1 MNFMK
6 IICVNCGAKN
16 YTKVDHRSYR
26 RNFWSCEKKARK
38 KIRLVRDSNPRPLRY
53 RCSAVTSWAHKPA
66 GSRSLNWL
74 RPYRWKRGRIVD
86 RAHSLAFSSVP
97 LRESRSV
104 LPFNWCC
111 NDFGGLFPLPRLHT
125 MHHRNHLVVFW
136 TSILLLPCTL
146 LEKCPRLM
154 QRGRSFSFWNRA
166 FVIGALWL
174 VNTFVWLPGKKK
186 NRASQLWPHN
196 PALCVSSFDKW
207 LHCSVKVNQ

>member
-38 KIRLVRDSNPRPLRY
+38 KFRLVRDSNPRPLRY

-146 LEKCPRLM
+146 LEKCPPTPP
-154 QRGRSFSFWNRA
+154 RS
-166 FVIGALWL
+166 
-174 VNTFVWLPGKKK
+174 
-186 NRASQLWPHN
+186 QH
-196 PALCVSSFDKW
+196 
-207 LHCSVKVNQ
+207 